1 MYIYMFTAD
10 RTRVIFKMNTFCHPT
25 LPELNVLFFF
35 FFHIKTA
42 TFCVVGWH

>member
-10 RTRVIFKMNTFCHPT
+10 RTRAIFKMNTFCHPT

-35 FFHIKTA
+35 FFI
-42 TFCVVGWH
+42 